1 MAGSRQPRYA
11 LRASFWGEVPM
22 MAGPGDEIA
31 AGQAGRGYLRASH
44 ADREQVIDTVKAA
57 FVQGILTKA
66 ELDVRLGQTFAARTY
81 GELAALTADL
91 PAGLAAAGPAPAR
104 PARRRP
110 LAKAAAGSGG
120 CLVIAAAAVRAID
133 LADPGP
139 IPGVIPKYWGTLFVL
154 IALVAVV
161 AALGILKIGVA
172 ASLEQRRSRRQLPP
186 RPGPYG
192 HAPGGERHGG
202 PGYGPTPPT
211 PRTGQNR
218 ADLQAH
224 KPRQHRQ
231 RIPTR
236 AGRAPRG
243 TRPAP
248 GTA

>member
-1 MAGSRQPRYA
+1 MAEPPDQMP
-11 LRASFWGEVPM
+11 
-22 MAGPGDEIA
+22 A
-31 AGQAGRGYLRASH
+31 AADRDHQRASH
-44 ADREQVIDTVKAA
+44 ADREHVIDTVKAA
-57 FVQGILTKA
+57 FVQGMLTKA
-66 ELDVRLGQTFAARTY
+66 ELDVRLGQTFAARTC

-139 IPGVIPKYWGTLFVL
+139 TPGVIPKYWGTVFVL

-186 RPGPYG
+186 RPGPGG
-192 HAPGGERHGG
+192 HALDSERRGGTGHGPVPPG
-202 PGYGPTPPT
+202 PG
-211 PRTGQNR
+211 TGQAR
-218 ADLQAH
+218 TDLRAH
-224 KPRQHRQ
+224 KPPQ
-231 RIPTR
+231 RIPAR
-236 AGRAPRG
+236 AARTPRG
-243 TRPAP
+243 VRPAP
-248 GTA
+248 GTAGIPAPIPTTP

>member
-1 MAGSRQPRYA
+1 MTIQ
-11 LRASFWGEVPM
+11 
-22 MAGPGDEIA
+22 PGDQTA
-31 AGQAGRGYLRASH
+31 AGKAGRGHLRASH
-44 ADREQVIDTVKAA
+44 ADREQVIGTLQAA
-57 FVQGILTKA
+57 FVQGMLTKA
-66 ELDVRLGQTFAARTY
+66 ELDVRLGQTFAARTC

-139 IPGVIPKYWGTLFVL
+139 TPGVIPKYWGTLFVL

-186 RPGPYG
+186 RPGPGG
-192 HAPGGERHGG
+192 HALDGGQHGG
-202 PGYGPTPPT
+202 TGHGTGHGPVPPGPG
-211 PRTGQNR
+211 TGQAR
-218 ADLQAH
+218 TDLRAH
-224 KPRQHRQ
+224 KPPQ
-231 RIPTR
+231 RIPAR
-236 AGRAPRG
+236 AARTPRG
-243 TRPAP
+243 VRPAQ
-248 GTA
+248 GTAGIPAPIPTTP

>member
-1 MAGSRQPRYA
+1 MTIQ
-11 LRASFWGEVPM
+11 
-22 MAGPGDEIA
+22 PGDQTA
-31 AGQAGRGYLRASH
+31 AGKAGRGHLRASH
-44 ADREQVIDTVKAA
+44 ADREQVIGTLQAA
-57 FVQGILTKA
+57 FVQGMLTKA
-66 ELDVRLGQTFAARTY
+66 ELDVRLGQTFAARTC

-139 IPGVIPKYWGTLFVL
+139 TPGVIPKYWGTLFVL

-186 RPGPYG
+186 RPGPGG
-192 HAPGGERHGG
+192 HALDGRQHGG
-202 PGYGPTPPT
+202 TGHGTGHGPVPPGPG
-211 PRTGQNR
+211 TGQAR
-218 ADLQAH
+218 TDLRAH
-224 KPRQHRQ
+224 KPPQ
-231 RIPTR
+231 RIPAR
-236 AGRAPRG
+236 AARTPRG
-243 TRPAP
+243 VRPAQ
-248 GTA
+248 GTAGIPAPIPTTP

>member
-1 MAGSRQPRYA
+1 
-11 LRASFWGEVPM
+11 

-31 AGQAGRGYLRASH
+31 AGKAGRGHLRASH
-44 ADREQVIDTVKAA
+44 ANREQVIDTVKAA
-57 FVQGILTKA
+57 FVQGMLTKA
-66 ELDVRLGQTFAARTY
+66 ELDVRLGQTFAARTC

-139 IPGVIPKYWGTLFVL
+139 TPGVIPKYWGTLFVL

-161 AALGILKIGVA
+161 AALGILTIGVA

-186 RPGPYG
+186 RLGPHG
-192 HAPGGERHGG
+192 HAPGGGRHGG
-202 PGYGPTPPT
+202 PGHGPAPPA
-211 PRTGQNR
+211 PRPDQNR
-218 ADLQAH
+218 AGLQAH
-224 KPRQHRQ
+224 QPRQHQQ
-231 RIPTR
+231 RIPAR

>member
-1 MAGSRQPRYA
+1 
-11 LRASFWGEVPM
+11 

-31 AGQAGRGYLRASH
+31 AGQAGRGHLRASH

-66 ELDVRLGQTFAARTY
+66 ELDVRLGQTFAARTC

-91 PAGLAAAGPAPAR
+91 PADLPAVLAAAGPAPAR
-104 PARRRP
+104 PARRWP

-120 CLVIAAAAVRAID
+120 CLVIAAAAVWAID

-139 IPGVIPKYWGTLFVL
+139 TPGVIPKYWGTLFVL

-161 AALGILKIGVA
+161 AAVVILTIGVA

-186 RPGPYG
+186 RPGSHG

-202 PGYGPTPPT
+202 PGHGPAPLT
-211 PRTGQNR
+211 PRTGQDR
-218 ADLQAH
+218 ADLQAR
-224 KPRQHRQ
+224 KPRHPRQ
-231 RIPTR
+231 RIPAR
-236 AGRAPRG
+236 AGRTPRG